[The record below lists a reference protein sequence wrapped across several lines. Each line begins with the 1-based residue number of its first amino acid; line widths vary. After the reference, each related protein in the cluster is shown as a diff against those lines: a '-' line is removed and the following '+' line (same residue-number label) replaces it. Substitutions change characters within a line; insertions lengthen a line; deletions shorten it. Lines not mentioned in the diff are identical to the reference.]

1 MAECLSETA
10 YAKINLALHVRARR
24 EDGYHELETIF
35 AFLDKGDGLTAESAD
50 ELTLEIAGPF
60 SDGLETEE
68 NLVLQAAS
76 ALREF
81 AGVRTGAKLV
91 LDKKLPIA
99 SGIGGGSADAAAA
112 LRLLNRLW
120 ALDLTEG
127 ELAAIG
133 MPLGADIAACV
144 YSRTCIGTG
153 AGEQIDLAQD
163 GSLAG
168 FHCLLVNPGIAV
180 ATGPVFRG
188 WDGIDLGGLG
198 EGDILF
204 AALAGRNDLQV
215 SALEIAPQITG
226 VLHMLKAWSPVL
238 ARMSGSGATCFALF
252 DSAETVQDAVL
263 EIRKRHPGYWTMS
276 GSLRDAA
283 DV

>member
-1 MAECLSETA
+1 MAERLSETA

-35 AFLDKGDGLTAESAD
+35 AFLDDGDVLIGEPAD
-50 ELTLEIAGPF
+50 GLTLEIIGPF
-60 SDGLETEE
+60 SEDLETDG

-76 ALREF
+76 ALRDN
-81 AGVRTGAKLV
+81 AGVHAGAKLV
-91 LDKKLPIA
+91 LDKRLPIA

-120 ALDLTEG
+120 ALDLTES

-163 GSLAG
+163 SSLTG

-198 EGDILF
+198 TGDIL
-204 AALAGRNDLQV
+204 AVALAGRNDLQAP
-215 SALEIAPQITG
+215 ALEIAPQIAG
-226 VLHMLKAWSPVL
+226 VLHMLEACSPVL

-252 DSAETVQDAVL
+252 DSADTAQDAEL
-263 EIRKRHPGYWTMS
+263 GIRKRYPEYWTLS

-283 DV
+283 DA